1 MVTDQVP
8 GDVQGVL
15 DRLAGPGASF
25 VTGLVAAAA
34 LDRPVIIDSASVM
47 AAVWPYTWLLGRIGP
62 GGIKLT
68 SAGYLPP
75 PVVAEAVS
83 ELGWEKDWPG
93 AHNREHYTLPVLELR
108 RSARRL
114 GLVRT
119 HRGVLLRTMLGTRLG
134 QDPGQL
140 WWYVASRLPEAR
152 GDAERDAGL
161 LLLLA
166 VASATPLDMQGTDE
180 LLRRGMTALGWRD
193 AATKQGLEQWQ
204 AFEAA
209 RSTWECLRRLG
220 AIPETQFGEPPSRP
234 AAAGVALARAALRG
248 PGFLQA
254 PDLFAH
260 KSNQCVIKAVF

>member
-34 LDRPVIIDSASVM
+34 LDRPVIIDSASVT
-47 AAVWPYTWLLGRIGP
+47 AAVWPYTWLLGRIGHD
-62 GGIKLT
+62 GIRLT

-75 PVVAEAVS
+75 PVVTEAVS
-83 ELGWEKDWPG
+83 ELGWEKEWPG
-93 AHNREHYTLPVLELR
+93 AHNREHHTLPVLELR

-119 HRGVLLRTMLGTRLG
+119 HRGVLLRTMLGTRFG
-134 QDPGQL
+134 QDPGRL

-152 GDAERDAGL
+152 SEAERDAGL

-166 VASATPLDMQGTDE
+166 VASATPLDMQSSDD
-180 LLRRGMTALGWRD
+180 LVRRGMMALGWRD
-193 AATKQGLEQWQ
+193 AVTRQPLEQWQ

-220 AIPETQFGEPPSRP
+220 AIPETHFGEPPARP
-234 AAAGVALARAALRG
+234 GPAGVALARAALRG
-248 PGFLQA
+248 PGFLCP
-254 PDLFAH
+254 PDSTVEY
-260 KSNQCVIKAVF
+260 SNQDAIQIGF

>member
-34 LDRPVIIDSASVM
+34 LDRPVIIDSASVT

-62 GGIKLT
+62 GGIRLT

-75 PVVAEAVS
+75 TVVTEAVS
-83 ELGWEKDWPG
+83 ELGWEKEWPG
-93 AHNREHYTLPVLELR
+93 AHNREHHTLPVLELR
-108 RSARRL
+108 LSARRM

-119 HRGVLLRTMLGTRLG
+119 HRGVLLRTMLGARLG

-152 GDAERDAGL
+152 SEAERDAGL

-166 VASATPLDMQGTDE
+166 IASATPLDMPGTDE
-180 LLRRGMTALGWRD
+180 LVRRGMTALGWRD
-193 AATKQGLEQWQ
+193 AVTKQPLEKWQ

-209 RSTWECLRRLG
+209 RNTWDCLRRLG
-220 AIPETQFGEPPSRP
+220 AIPQTQVGAPPSRP
-234 AAAGVALARAALRG
+234 SAASVALARAALRG
-248 PGFLQA
+248 PGFLRRA
-254 PDLFAH
+254 ELSGPA
-260 KSNQCVIKAVF
+260 KAINM